1 MRLHA
6 LRTETRLSTSAVAH
20 YTRGELATALRKVRK
35 KRLFKEEMVG
45 VRFCSLRTHARTHA
59 RTHSLLLLTTTQR
72 PYQCNLLVAG
82 VDDPEPAPAAAEGTT
97 PPATPAVGT
106 PRLFWLDHLATM
118 HPMNV
123 AGTGYGSYFCLSMM
137 DRHWKPD
144 LTEGEALKLM
154 EAAVAEV
161 LTRLVV
167 APPAYVIKVVDAS
180 GIRTVKTI
188 RPVPAGGAGGTGL
201 GGGAGEVEM
210 AAA

>member
-1 MRLHA
+1 M
-6 LRTETRLSTSAVAH
+6 
-20 YTRGELATALRKVRK
+20 
-35 KRLFKEEMVG
+35 
-45 VRFCSLRTHARTHA
+45 
-59 RTHSLLLLTTTQR
+59 
-72 PYQCNLLVAG
+72 
-82 VDDPEPAPAAAEGTT
+82 DDPAPAEEVAAATAATAPAPAPVSTT
-97 PPATPAVGT
+97 PTTPTTVGV

-123 AGTGYGSYFCLSMM
+123 AGTGYGSYFCLSML
-137 DRHWKPD
+137 DRHWTPD
-144 LTEGEALKLM
+144 LTEEDALKLM

-167 APPAYVIKVVDAS
+167 APPAYVVKVVDAA

-210 AAA
+210 AAPA

>member
-1 MRLHA
+1 MWCAQGGHQDATAAGVARAWPSSHAHALSLPPLSRLH
-6 LRTETRLSTSAVAH
+6 
-20 YTRGELATALRKVRK
+20 
-35 KRLFKEEMVG
+35 
-45 VRFCSLRTHARTHA
+45 THTH
-59 RTHSLLLLTTTQR
+59 THTHKQR

-82 VDDPEPAPAAAEGTT
+82 VDDPVPAETTTATEAADPSSTTSSPAST
-97 PPATPAVGT
+97 VGT

-123 AGTGYGSYFCLSMM
+123 AGTGYGSYFCLSML

-144 LTEGEALKLM
+144 LTEEEALKLM

-167 APPAYVIKVVDAS
+167 APPAYVIKVVDAA

-210 AAA
+210 AAPA